1 MTWWTIWRFYPI
13 KEGYFRIMEAGG
25 WQMTRQWR
33 QLVLQISGFCRS
45 SIVDTFELHWQ
56 AHPRCRLHGSSWIR
70 TFKSSLTVNWT
81 VAWWCWTSS
90 CFGSTNS
97 GTRLFTKTQI
107 CLSCFGSTNLG
118 RSASFQ
124 SSDGLFNLGCLL
136 LFVSSPFILSFHC
149 PCAPRLPCWG
159 LSHCFGH
166 DPSHSM
172 HLAYEF
178 GLTALA
184 SVSSSRPPQ
193 LGICC
198 CR

>member
-1 MTWWTIWRFYPI
+1 MSLPPAWCLLPHTLLLRGQALYKCFHYDVDDNFFACQQSLQRKCGYCGWMDVTSGCHVSVVLSLFAVNLARFT
-13 KEGYFRIMEAGG
+13 K
-25 WQMTRQWR
+25 TR
-33 QLVLQISGFCRS
+33 VC
-45 SIVDTFELHWQ
+45 
-56 AHPRCRLHGSSWIR
+56 
-70 TFKSSLTVNWT
+70 
-81 VAWWCWTSS
+81 SS

-107 CLSCFGSTNLG
+107 CSSCFGSTNLG
-118 RSASFQ
+118 HSASFQ
-124 SSDGLFNLGCLL
+124 SSDGLFYLGCLL

-184 SVSSSRPPQ
+184 SVSSFRPLQ

-198 CR
+198 CRQTSQNF